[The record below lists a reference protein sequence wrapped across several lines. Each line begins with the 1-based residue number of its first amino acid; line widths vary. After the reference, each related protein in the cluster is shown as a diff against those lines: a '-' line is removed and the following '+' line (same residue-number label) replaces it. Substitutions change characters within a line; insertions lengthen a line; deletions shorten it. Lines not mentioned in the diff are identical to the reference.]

1 MASCWTTDGR
11 RDGGCCLTLMGLGAV
26 AMCTATTHSFGW
38 IFNSCK
44 WAEAGLT
51 QPCGLNPSW
60 VWAVWALVWIFLP
73 FLLGNQTQNCRFCT
87 TAAFFACIQRAVVL
101 RLHIHMYSSA
111 YVYIYT
117 YGVVYIFCIDIQIGL
132 VLSKFT
138 SVLCSQCY
146 PPCPDHIPV
155 LCFSA
160 AFSHLRS
167 GHFYSFGSC
176 SVTDFVHVLLYS
188 RCFLC
193 FLLPVAWDLHHS
205 VSRLQ
210 HVNFSF
216 NFDVQNAMKV
226 FLFSPNQYLLV
237 TSLFLLCSWFPLSPP
252 PTPRRYIIFL
262 DES

>member
-1 MASCWTTDGR
+1 M
-11 RDGGCCLTLMGLGAV
+11 
-26 AMCTATTHSFGW
+26 
-38 IFNSCK
+38 
-44 WAEAGLT
+44 
-51 QPCGLNPSW
+51 
-60 VWAVWALVWIFLP
+60 
-73 FLLGNQTQNCRFCT
+73 
-87 TAAFFACIQRAVVL
+87 L

-193 FLLPVAWDLHHS
+193 FLLPVA
-205 VSRLQ
+205 
-210 HVNFSF
+210 
-216 NFDVQNAMKV
+216 
-226 FLFSPNQYLLV
+226 
-237 TSLFLLCSWFPLSPP
+237 
-252 PTPRRYIIFL
+252 
-262 DES
+262 